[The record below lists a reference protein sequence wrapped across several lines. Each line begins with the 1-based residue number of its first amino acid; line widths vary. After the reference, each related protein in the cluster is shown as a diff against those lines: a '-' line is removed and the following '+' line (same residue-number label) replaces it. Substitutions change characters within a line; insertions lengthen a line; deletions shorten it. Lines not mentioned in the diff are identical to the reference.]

1 MYIAKQ
7 IADALYP
14 PACPLCGRLLEKGEA
29 VCARC
34 RPGLQVVAEPR
45 CMCCGRPLPDEGQ
58 EYCPDCASMR
68 HWFDQ
73 GAGVFPY
80 QSAVRRMVMDLKFRG
95 KTANAR
101 LLGRWMAAYVKPEIP
116 LWRPDVLVPV
126 PLHPRKLRRR
136 GYNQARLLAESVGKI
151 LGIPVDAAL
160 VRRKNSTEAQM
171 HLGRLARQR
180 NLERAFAMGK
190 GRKAE
195 GNILLVDD
203 IYTTG
208 STVDAVARILK
219 ANGAGKVYVLT
230 ACIGSDL

>member
-1 MYIAKQ
+1 MYIVKQ
-7 IADALYP
+7 VIDALYP
-14 PACPLCGRLLEKGEA
+14 PACPLCGKLLEKGETMC
-29 VCARC
+29 VRC
-34 RPGLQVVAEPR
+34 RSRLQVVAEPR
-45 CMCCGRPLPDEGQ
+45 CMCCGRPLPDQGQ
-58 EYCPDCASMR
+58 EYCPDCASMH

-101 LLGRWMAAYVKPEIP
+101 LLGRWMAAYVKPEIA

-126 PLHPRKLRRR
+126 PLHSRKLRKR

-151 LGIPVDAAL
+151 LDIPVDAAM
-160 VRRKNSTEAQM
+160 VRRKGSTEAQM

-180 NLERAFAMGK
+180 NLEQAFAMGK
-190 GRKAE
+190 NRVAE

-208 STVDAVARILK
+208 STADAVARVLK
-219 ANGAGKVYVLT
+219 ENGAGKVYVLT
-230 ACIGSDL
+230 ACIGSDF